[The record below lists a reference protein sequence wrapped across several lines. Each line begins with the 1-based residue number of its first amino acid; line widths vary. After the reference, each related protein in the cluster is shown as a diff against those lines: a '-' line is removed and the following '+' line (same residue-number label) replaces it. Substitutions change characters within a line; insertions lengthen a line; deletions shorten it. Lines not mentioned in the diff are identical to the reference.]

1 MNKMT
6 LAFGILLIIIALILG
21 GVQLA
26 AHVFNIYGSTTT
38 KYGYY
43 GVVGVIG
50 LIGIIIA
57 AWSYMK
63 KPTVAQTTTQS

>member
-1 MNKMT
+1 MNKMM
-6 LAFGILLIIIALILG
+6 LVLGIGLIIIALILG
-21 GVQLA
+21 VVQLTV
-26 AHVFNIYGSTTT
+26 HVFSIYESTAT

-63 KPTVAQTTTQS
+63 KPTAANTTAQS

>member
-1 MNKMT
+1 MNKMM
-6 LAFGILLIIIALILG
+6 LVLGIMLIIIAIILG
-21 GVQLA
+21 AVQLTT
-26 AHVFNIYGSTTT
+26 HVFSIYGSQTI

-63 KPTVAQTTTQS
+63 KPVVA